1 MKGKMCAKHEK
12 KKVLLTKQKL
22 GLFALQ
28 QKIEF
33 GVCKTFGNF
42 VITRVSFL

>member
-1 MKGKMCAKHEK
+1 MK

-22 GLFALQ
+22 GPFALQ
-28 QKIEF
+28 EKKEF

-42 VITRVSFL
+42 VITRFSFL